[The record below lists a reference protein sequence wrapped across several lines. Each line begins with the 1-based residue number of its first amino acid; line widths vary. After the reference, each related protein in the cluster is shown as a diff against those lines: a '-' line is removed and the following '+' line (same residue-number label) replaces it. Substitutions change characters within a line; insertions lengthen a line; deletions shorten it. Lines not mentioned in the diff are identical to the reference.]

1 MIKIGNNIIKIG
13 NYIINYMADDN
24 KIEISLPQ
32 TESTCKSTIANYENR
47 KINVTDQDL
56 LLILGQV
63 ISVFNGKD

>member
-1 MIKIGNNIIKIG
+1 MIKVG
-13 NYIINYMADDN
+13 NYTISYIVNDN

-32 TESTCKSTIANYENR
+32 TELTYKSTIANYENR

-63 ISVFNGKD
+63 ISVFKL